1 MKKILLLFGL
11 GLILTSCSLV
21 PKLDDIGGKNN
32 KSTDVKVNTNLQ
44 KGDNSLSSASKTD
57 GKNGKIILNPEESG
71 MIIIYGHPQ
80 ENNQIETNYHTH
92 YKTSIFDS
100 VSEIITSVVLGATAI
115 ICILSGLTY
124 LRKRKKE
131 NKSA

>member
-44 KGDNSLSSASKTD
+44 KGDNAVVREEHAGLQGDTVYSSKEGFVIMVFDREAKPHNV
-57 GKNGKIILNPEESG
+57 KV
-71 MIIIYGHPQ
+71 
-80 ENNQIETNYHTH
+80 NYISHD
-92 YKTSIFDS
+92 DS
-100 VSEIITSVVLGATAI
+100 VFANLTKIVA
-115 ICILSGLTY
+115 CIAMIAGLIA
-124 LRKRKKE
+124 LVMISLKQRRKRTCQKI
-131 NKSA
+131 